1 MTKREL
7 IIENICS
14 SIKSDAIK
22 NIFLNIFNE
31 NCDSIQLSA
40 FEVIIWSAACEQL
53 KSYEITDLNWRV
65 LCILQNISYIDLLNN
80 LNENI
85 SIKYRK
91 TILKIKNSYKA
102 GGTAFCLKKY
112 RDIINKLFVYLSED
126 SRFKNYG
133 NVKEIKN
140 YKNLI
145 LDTSLGNLRVARKF
159 GDNSFIVKN
168 IFSNYPVSSSYD
180 ELISK
185 EFYLNK
191 ENKYTKININCN
203 TNNEFLKNLYSKFY
217 EKYKGQSEYLYGIR
231 FFIYFFSNEC
241 KKDNVI
247 NYKGLNFSF
256 LKKCYLPFSILDE
269 QLTKNIRDFRLVDYL
284 IQFFRFS
291 IETYREEFKCELFD
305 DIYLQAIMSKGIN
318 RILKEGYELV
328 YYNRFE
334 KPPTD
339 HKICIIPNEQT
350 LSNSNSRNIH
360 FMYFDN
366 NKIPEEYR
374 EDCIDFIW
382 YSDGYLK
389 DKLDKRAYLEEFLNK
404 LSDYKSRNINLKRID
419 KINKFIPDEFLYEY
433 RSEIETR
440 YDKLSS
446 IKGVLKVVRK
456 YLIYYKEKY
465 EISDYTLKILTL
477 RGLEEGGKSNVM
489 TKKDISII
497 YKGFVDKES
506 STYYGRLYTLVF
518 ELFMIS
524 NLRIGEILNLKKDCL
539 EEDKITK
546 QTYITYISKTSNKEM
561 IKKAIS
567 PEVKRI
573 IHEAINISTYQYD
586 DKLHDYIFVYPSL
599 NKVKTGLKRINFY
612 RHFNKVIS
620 DVKGSLD
627 NKEYYPYNIRHT
639 YMNNLCEEGAKN
651 NLTVKQLEAISNDS
665 FKTIKR
671 YYEKKNNIVLMAE
684 VMAGVTLSNVEVDG
698 TIKKYENKGG
708 RKVRKKLG
716 VCNEKVCKF
725 EIAECLI
732 CRYFTTFVNRIPR
745 FEAEINECN
754 KEIINTKN
762 ELIKKE
768 KILEKEILAKYLV
781 AMYRLKG
788 GES

>member
-14 SIKSDAIK
+14 SIKSEAIK
-22 NIFLNIFNE
+22 NILLKIFNE
-31 NCDSIQLSA
+31 NCDNIQLST
-40 FEVIIWSAACEQL
+40 FEVIIWSATCEQL
-53 KSYEITDLNWRV
+53 KLYEITDLNWTV

-102 GGTAFCLKKY
+102 GGTALGVKKY
-112 RDIINKLFVYLSED
+112 RNIINNLFVYLSQD
-126 SRFKNYG
+126 LRFRNYE
-133 NVKEIKN
+133 NVREIKN

-145 LDTSLGNLRVARKF
+145 LDTSLGNLRVVRTW

-168 IFSNYPVSSSYD
+168 IFSNYPINSSYD

-185 EFYLNK
+185 EFYVDK
-191 ENKYTKININCN
+191 EDNYVKININCN
-203 TNNEFLKNLYSKFY
+203 TNNKFLKNLYSKFY
-217 EKYKGQSEYLYGIR
+217 DKYKGQNEYSYGIR
-231 FFIYFFSNEC
+231 LFVYFFSNEC
-241 KKDNVI
+241 KKNNII
-247 NYKGLNFSF
+247 NYKGMNFSL

-269 QLTKNIRDFRLVDYL
+269 QLNKYIRDFRIADYL
-284 IQFFRFS
+284 IHFFRFV
-291 IETYREEFKCELFD
+291 IEVYKEEFKCELFD
-305 DIYLQAIMSKGIN
+305 DIYIQAIMSKKIN
-318 RILKEGYELV
+318 WILKEGYELV
-328 YYNRFE
+328 YYNRLE
-334 KPPTD
+334 EPPI
-339 HKICIIPNEQT
+339 HSKFCVVCNEQT
-350 LSNSNSRNIH
+350 LLNSNSRNTH
-360 FMYFDN
+360 FMYYDN
-366 NKIPEEYR
+366 SKIPEEYR
-374 EDCIDFIW
+374 NDCIEFIW
-382 YSDGYLK
+382 YSSGYIRH
-389 DKLDKRAYLEEFLNK
+389 KLDKRAYLEEFLNK

-419 KINKFIPDEFLYEY
+419 KIKKFIPDEFLYEY
-433 RSEIETR
+433 RSEIEAR

-477 RGLEEGGKSNVM
+477 RGLEQGGKSNVM

-506 STYYGRLYTLVF
+506 NTYYGRLYTLVF

-573 IHEAINISTYQYD
+573 IHEAIDISTYQYD

-612 RHFNKVIS
+612 RYFNKVIS
-620 DVKGSLD
+620 DVKESLD

-639 YMNNLCEEGAKN
+639 YMNNLCEEGVKN

-665 FKTIKR
+665 FKTIKK
-671 YYEKKNNIVLMAE
+671 YYEKKDNIVLMAE

-698 TIKKYENKGG
+698 SIKKDENTDG

-732 CRYFTTFVNRIPR
+732 CGYFTTFVNRIPR
-745 FEAEINECN
+745 FEAEIEECN

-781 AMYRLKG
+781 SMYRLKG